1 MDPLKFS
8 INLVDN
14 VSSGLA
20 EIRRNI
26 EKMKDQEIKVKLK
39 VENQEEINKLLG
51 GLGNAFSGFNLQLPD
66 FGKVISGAN
75 EMKSAVK
82 ETASELKAVKQAEDA
97 LASATAKRAKE
108 QSKLN
113 TLLAAE
119 SGSAVAEKVKAY
131 TALPEEVRKRIM
143 EINRLLASP
152 MGQYSQSV
160 ITSVEGRMSDVRK
173 KLDDIFGIPQS
184 EIANFR
190 SEFALRLR
198 QLVQAR
204 REEIEK
210 AKREVDDPS
219 FQTQVINGIR
229 MRYAGMLEGLYDKV
243 PMGANGT
250 PYSAL
255 RGLTQEMQMLEGQYK
270 NLTETRASLQAEFTS
285 LLNQSTASATSQ
297 AAAEKAVTDATNA
310 HAEAVKRLN
319 ALLGEQKKQ
328 ETIKSEY
335 FKLAD
340 EEKKLNA
347 FFAKYTDQF
356 KRMNYKVNESFML
369 GNGTSGHSP
378 FMSVLMGNFNRD
390 LADMGGM
397 FNTQIIA
404 AKQSAEALGDIFGR
418 IRDQIKGMFKDTSST
433 VFDDMLKNAKAYR
446 TEYNRMNYSSDESE
460 KYWRYVIN
468 LLEKAVELRRQ
479 FEKENPGFVL
489 PTQKRGDVFAALDA
503 DKRLEELKYS
513 ISQAKEAEAKA
524 SVDLAAA
531 KENLAKAQAAETTG
545 TKTIEA
551 ARQKVKES
559 EEAEKKA
566 TDELTKAK
574 EALAK
579 VEKENASVGKK
590 KWSEVE
596 SMNDLITRLKYMTQL
611 TDKLKNEN
619 LANNTGKM
627 TDYYK
632 NLEALGTAFN
642 KVLGDTPKVEQSSML
657 EYINKVRAAY
667 QEFLAMVNSK
677 QTTGGRFAKNSQEK
691 FDMIRHLW
699 NAISK
704 TGGDQSY
711 LTSVQN
717 QMNSIQSVII
727 DSIRNLIEQINRI
740 KEVIKDDN
748 FTAYKTRIENT
759 AAAMD
764 KLTEAFVKFQ
774 GVVGKD
780 EGMKNFMTGLGE
792 VINKIRYN
800 LNSLGEG
807 TNNMSGDQM
816 LKNYRRNLDKVEEG
830 LYRLQEA
837 RGKIIEAIAIGK
849 GSGMDVSGMENF
861 LTFLQKYE
869 NRLLKLKNDEAAL
882 AANDLG
888 GVFGRNYKALL
899 SNTSDFMKQANDYQA
914 AATKVKL
921 ALIDIES
928 AVKRMDAAL
937 SRSAGTDT
945 SALSTLRTNL
955 VDLQTKIGATSD
967 MNLASKLLGDNFAQ
981 KIQEVNRAIASQD
994 TAIDNMRKY
1003 QIMLDNIEQRM
1014 SRLAS
1019 VESVNNKLNR
1029 SNTQVTDQIDKL
1041 DDLKRRIS
1049 EMLSTD
1055 KSKLADGGIF
1065 SKIQFEYRRTSKEA
1079 DNLAKSEER
1088 LNRQADSSGRRW
1100 EQSRQD
1106 AIKEADA
1113 LSRLINKWEEISSA
1127 GKVKGF
1133 DTSELD
1139 ARIAIMKDYLKTLQ
1153 DMQKQGNFAKTTSEY
1168 VRQGQF
1174 IVDKRKADESASS
1187 ISKAVKALE
1196 QGNSEA
1202 KKWADSQR
1210 DASAKLSQLIPKME
1224 RWKSLSEVG
1233 QRLGIDTSDLD
1244 KAIIKLQK
1252 WMQTL
1257 DDMSKGGKWNLTT
1270 REFLNQPQFAK
1281 DMAEITNAANPI
1293 IQQIAALREN
1303 EKAKRQAGIASK
1315 ELTLQEQ
1322 RLAAEMDKVAQSAKG
1337 QSQVLSDLKS
1347 MAMQYLSVYGA
1358 QQFINN
1364 IIEIGGQLENQRMS
1378 IASILGD
1385 AAQANTL
1392 FEQIQSLAVKSPFG
1406 VVELDQYTKQLS
1418 AFGFQ
1423 YNELY
1428 DMTKRLADISA
1439 GAGTDVGRLAL
1450 ALGHVRAE
1458 GALTGYTLR
1467 QFAMNNIPML
1477 QKLSEMLSM
1486 REGRL
1491 VSTQDIRKRVSNKQ
1505 IGYEDVI
1512 SVIKGLTDEGGMFY
1526 NMQEA
1531 ISQSTKS
1538 KWKNLKD
1545 AMDIMYGK
1553 MAESDLVGGGL
1564 KDLAGF
1570 LTDLTKRWQ
1579 EIMGVMT
1586 AVGTTFLAS
1595 KLAVLAYN
1603 TSLGQNATL
1612 TFKAMTA
1619 AKRHEATNLA
1629 LAGTYRTITAKEE
1642 ALNKSRSLQ
1651 AITLTKL
1658 AINQGKLSAEEL
1670 SRAVAMGKL
1679 SKEEARAAVRAST
1692 LNAVQKGQML
1702 VMVKNT
1708 QILTR
1713 YQRVM
1718 LGVTSTLY
1726 SFGAALRTVFFNPMT
1741 YIMVAI
1747 SAITE
1752 LWMRNKTEMDAMKEA
1767 ADNIALKGKEGIKN
1781 LKEFFNSNDIKA
1793 TTNGVK
1799 RVWDGDKAKYETI
1812 QTDVTNEIESYKN
1825 FKVAFP
1831 VYAELD
1837 KASIKAV
1844 MDNAEQFIREYSSTP
1859 NKMLNDAFALKDDG
1873 TVPKLE
1879 EQYKS
1884 LEKSINTVAMAYT
1897 RLKNEVSPIVEYAL
1911 DATDSGWFNDSLITN
1926 INDYSKDYKQYS
1938 DAITNMMKKH
1948 YEYAEA
1954 AMKAAEADNAFGAAV
1969 KAKNKE
1975 MYESENRYMTLS
1987 EKVRMLVE
1995 NQGKYANAY
2004 SLFDNNM
2011 SWDNGSNIE
2020 TWGEVVSRYH
2030 DVGASFTEMNK
2041 DLDIFVS
2048 NVKAKLTEVGWDFT
2062 KLSEDQR
2069 MALSLMLADVV
2080 AKASDSTDDIKNKV
2094 TALVK
2099 QKFNIDLDV
2108 KEKELIGKISTI
2120 KQELEALCGKK
2131 WVLDIGVN
2139 TDKMADI
2146 IKSTD
2151 TKYQEA
2157 LGTISRAFAS
2167 SNSILKKMGVKKGE
2181 KADMSKAS
2189 SFSDSQKQFIQEYNA
2204 AVDLKES
2211 SDKFYKKL
2219 GIEPPEEKNKNKNKN
2234 TKAYKDEF
2242 AKRWD
2247 ERIRIM
2253 KEAYDWY
2260 EKWRKE
2266 YGKDTAFDKVNN
2278 RYQDIF
2284 KEWKTDKLLPMDF
2297 DVKQV
2302 ADYAKYVRQIKD
2314 DALKRY
2320 QAQKNDKAK
2329 NNGQEALRVF
2339 RQAVSLLTD
2348 FDWDEIQR
2356 KTEEYASTVKR
2367 AIDDMS
2373 QRWDSYKSILEA
2385 TGKVSLA
2392 TQLSGLTPNDVA
2404 DVNIANNMRRYIR
2417 ENMSGDVDFNRVY
2430 SMSEKDIQNY
2440 VAEELVG
2447 TPVQA
2452 EGETDEQYRT
2462 RLEGYKEKV
2471 RGIVEALKEWQKLQR
2486 EVLKDAAST
2495 YAKIIGSAQDFRTLI
2510 EKNNSK
2516 FNEDKKKLDIQYQ
2529 SGGIDK
2535 AQYQKGIDLLS
2546 SQLDYDNGK
2555 LTAEYLRLIN
2565 SATAMPKDLFDT
2577 EMSKQIMLL
2586 NNQFNKGK
2594 IGIKEYTDE
2603 LRKLEEIQKKFDSNG
2618 LFGNV
2623 SGLSALV
2630 TGGIP
2635 GLREFYQKKRDDREI
2650 ELAKEGKTKEDFKND
2665 EEWSK
2670 ADKWVAKLDKLADAA
2685 SDVAAVFGVVTG
2697 VLDGFQKGFQSL
2709 ADMFDALGN
2718 EGMANLFSDISDG
2731 IGAVTSI
2738 LTPVNNV
2745 VQNAMNG
2752 NIGGVVSSVISAPFE
2767 MIASPITAF
2776 SKLHDKGIERK
2787 IDKLR
2792 EEVSKIEGNTA
2803 LIVSLRQ
2810 RELGYDSGDTRRAM
2824 ASMYSP
2830 KGIVFKGLLSG
2841 TWLGQGYKSKAQKDM
2856 YEYYTQ
2862 NSQGSGY
2869 SQELAN
2875 LKAERDN
2882 YMEQLNQQE
2891 KKKKKSQSDI
2901 EATKKKIAELDEQ
2914 IYYFSQDLAK
2924 ELWGIDFKSW
2934 GQQLSDALA
2943 TAFENGSN
2951 LAEAF
2956 DETVTGILQ
2965 GLASKMLNIGFIEP
2979 MFSQLQSDLFGQK
2992 NEDGTY
2998 SGGVIDLN
3006 DMKSSA
3012 QKVTDYIA
3020 DFFGTNGEGQEALT
3034 LAQQMLDAFERG
3046 LNDAGLSIF
3055 NSNLDT
3061 LSNAMQGTTEE
3072 TSNLLAGYVNAL
3084 RQDVAVNRIL
3094 LTQFTTEYWSNY
3106 VQQITGIQTTLSNI
3120 DRNVALIYGLMSQNG
3135 ALYQAIEDI
3144 NVRLGRFST
3153 GVEKMHMA

>member
-14 VSSGLA
+14 VSLGLA
-20 EIRRNI
+20 DIRRSI
-26 EKMKDQEIKVKLK
+26 EKMKDQEIKVRLK

-51 GLGNAFSGFNLQLPD
+51 GLGSAFSGFNLQLPD

-119 SGSAVAEKVKAY
+119 SSSAVAEKVKAY

-310 HAEAVKRLN
+310 HAEAVKKLSEAQREAQELSKKSIYTKDSSGNTISTLEEATKRQTAATTMLADAQKKAADAKGRYNEQLSKQDAFSEKDKVNATIAKYEVLAGVYNKMQHKLDMSDGEAKLIAFANAHLDMLRKVKSGMSDFVIPSNFTENMRDIWRAAQMDYTGNSRVNIYDRMGLNNLSFGDSSLNPLEGFLKLDKNMMLAYGRAFEAIIDNYKEYGLTKKEADRLMSIGHGYNAQQIETANRLASWKISKDSVGWSQGRLN
-319 ALLGEQKKQ
+319 DIEHDIKLLTQQEQATKNVAAAEEAAKKAAQ
-328 ETIKSEY
+328 
-335 FKLAD
+335 
-340 EEKKLNA
+340 
-347 FFAKYTDQF
+347 
-356 KRMNYKVNESFML
+356 
-369 GNGTSGHSP
+369 
-378 FMSVLMGNFNRD
+378 D
-390 LADMGGM
+390 LA
-397 FNTQIIA
+397 
-404 AKQSAEALGDIFGR
+404 S
-418 IRDQIKGMFKDTSST
+418 
-433 VFDDMLKNAKAYR
+433 
-446 TEYNRMNYSSDESE
+446 
-460 KYWRYVIN
+460 
-468 LLEKAVELRRQ
+468 
-479 FEKENPGFVL
+479 
-489 PTQKRGDVFAALDA
+489 
-503 DKRLEELKYS
+503 
-513 ISQAKEAEAKA
+513 
-524 SVDLAAA
+524 A

-545 TKTIEA
+545 TKAIEA

-611 TDKLKNEN
+611 TEKLKDKN

-632 NLEALGTAFN
+632 NLEALGSAFN
-642 KVLGDTPKVEQSSML
+642 RVLGDTPKVEQSSML

-677 QTTGGRFAKNSQEK
+677 QATGGAFAKSSVEK
-691 FDMIRHLW
+691 FDMIRNLW
-699 NAISK
+699 DAISK

-727 DSIRNLIEQINRI
+727 DSIRNLIEQINRMKQTI
-740 KEVIKDDN
+740 SDDN

-759 AAAMD
+759 AAAMN

-800 LNSLGEG
+800 LKSLGEG

-837 RGKIIEAIAIGK
+837 RGKIIEAISIGK

-899 SNTSDFMKQANDYQA
+899 SNTSDFVKQANDYQA
-914 AATKVKL
+914 AATKVMNASIDMEGAMSRLTGAIQSGSGRLDVKPLRDLYDEINTLYKKVNAQPNATL
-921 ALIDIES
+921 A
-928 AVKRMDAAL
+928 
-937 SRSAGTDT
+937 AG
-945 SALSTLRTNL
+945 
-955 VDLQTKIGATSD
+955 
-967 MNLASKLLGDNFAQ
+967 LLGSDFAQ
-981 KIQEVNRAIASQD
+981 KIGEANRLIAVQADAERNLRRYTAMMEDLIKMEGRIDMAKAISVGLNLPTDQLDAAKKRISDMFDEINKIVTNKTNLGDTQLFGAKQFEYKRMTADTKELTAAQE
-994 TAIDNMRKY
+994 
-1003 QIMLDNIEQRM
+1003 
-1014 SRLAS
+1014 
-1019 VESVNNKLNR
+1019 KLNR
-1029 SNTQVTDQIDKL
+1029 ETQKAIDKSNAEAN
-1041 DDLKRRIS
+1041 K
-1049 EMLSTD
+1049 
-1055 KSKLADGGIF
+1055 KAAAAA
-1065 SKIQFEYRRTSKEA
+1065 KEA
-1079 DNLAKSEER
+1079 AAETNKWTESQ
-1088 LNRQADSSGRRW
+1088 RQA
-1100 EQSRQD
+1100 
-1106 AIKEADA
+1106 AIQADA
-1113 LSRLINKWEEISSA
+1113 LTRKIDKWSQIA
-1127 GKVKGF
+1127 DRGAKLGV
-1133 DTSELD
+1133 DTSGLQN
-1139 ARIAIMKDYLKTLQ
+1139 AIQIMNNYVQLLNQMSK
-1153 DMQKQGNFAKTTSEY
+1153 GGVWSKTTSEF
-1168 VRQGQF
+1168 VSTPNF
-1174 IVDKRKADESASS
+1174 IIDSRNAEAAAKAVNQQSNELERNANSK
-1187 ISKAVKALE
+1187 SKAAKA
-1196 QGNSEA
+1196 
-1202 KKWADSQR
+1202 
-1210 DASAKLSQLIPKME
+1210 
-1224 RWKSLSEVG
+1224 
-1233 QRLGIDTSDLD
+1233 
-1244 KAIIKLQK
+1244 
-1252 WMQTL
+1252 
-1257 DDMSKGGKWNLTT
+1257 
-1270 REFLNQPQFAK
+1270 
-1281 DMAEITNAANPI
+1281 TN
-1293 IQQIAALREN
+1293 
-1303 EKAKRQAGIASK
+1303 

-1347 MAMQYLSVYGA
+1347 MAQQYLSVYGT

-1392 FEQIQSLAVKSPFG
+1392 FEQIQALAVKSPFG

-1477 QKLSEMLSM
+1477 QKLSEMLSA

-1491 VSTQDIRKRVSNKQ
+1491 VSTQDIRKRVSQKQ

-1564 KDLAGF
+1564 KNLAGF

-1603 TSLGQNATL
+1603 TALGQNATL

-1793 TTNGVK
+1793 TTTGVK

-1812 QTDVTNEIESYKN
+1812 QNDVTNEIESYKN

-1938 DAITNMMKKH
+1938 DAMTTMMKKH

-2011 SWDNGSNIE
+2011 SWDDGSNIE

-2266 YGKDTAFDKVNN
+2266 YGKDTAFDKVNS

-2373 QRWDSYKSILEA
+2373 QRWDNYKSILEA

-2452 EGETDEQYRT
+2452 EGETDEQYRA

-2486 EVLKDAAST
+2486 DVLKDSAST

-2516 FNEDKKKLDIQYQ
+2516 FNEDKKKLDLQYQ

-2565 SATAMPKDLFDT
+2565 GATAMPKDLFDT

-2586 NNQFNKGK
+2586 NNQFKNGK

-2650 ELAKEGKTKEDFKND
+2650 ELAKEGKTKEDFKKD

-2718 EGMANLFSDISDG
+2718 EGMSNLFSDIADG
-2731 IGAVTSI
+2731 IGGVTSI
-2738 LTPVNNV
+2738 FAPVNNIL
-2745 VQNAMNG
+2745 QNAMNG
-2752 NIGGVVSSVISAPFE
+2752 NVGGVVSSAISAPFE
-2767 MIASPITAF
+2767 MIASPIAAF
-2776 SKLHDKGIERK
+2776 SRLHDKGIERK
-2787 IDKLR
+2787 IQQLR
-2792 EEVSKIEGNTA
+2792 EDVQRIESNTA
-2803 LIVSLRQ
+2803 VIVSLRK
-2810 RELGYDSGDTRRAM
+2810 RELGYDSGDMRRSFA
-2824 ASMYSP
+2824 AVYSP
-2830 KGIVFKGLLSG
+2830 DLNKAYYRRDATLMQS
-2841 TWLGQGYKSKAQKDM
+2841 WYRQGFDSVAQKDM
-2856 YEYYTQ
+2856 YEYYSR
-2862 NSQGSGY
+2862 NSIGNGY

-2875 LKAERDN
+2875 LKSEKEN
-2882 YMEQLNQQE
+2882 YMEQLRQQE
-2891 KKKKKSQSDI
+2891 SKKKKSQSDI
-2901 EATKKKIAELDEQ
+2901 DETKKKIAELDEQ
-2914 IYYFSQDLAK
+2914 IYYFTEDLAK

-2956 DETVTGILQ
+2956 NDTVTNILQ
-2965 GLASKMLNIGFIEP
+2965 GLASKMLNLAIIEP
-2979 MFSQLQSDLFGQK
+2979 MFQSLQDELFGK
-2992 NEDGTY
+2992 LDENGNRT
-2998 SGGVIDLN
+2998 GGIFDVNNPLA
-3006 DMKSSA
+3006 SS
-3012 QKVTDYIA
+3012 QKVTDYVA
-3020 DFFGTNGEGQEALT
+3020 DFFGKNGEGAKMIAGAQEF
-3034 LAQQMLDAFERG
+3034 LDAFERG
-3046 LNDAGLSIF
+3046 LNDAGLSLF
-3055 NSNLDT
+3055 NSDLNT

-3106 VQQITGIQTTLSNI
+3106 VQQITGIQTTLTNI
-3120 DRNVALIYGLMSQNG
+3120 DRNVALIYGLMCENG
-3135 ALYQAIEDI
+3135 ALYQALEDI
-3144 NVRLGRFST
+3144 NLRLGRFST
-3153 GVEKMHMA
+3153 GVEKIHMA